1 MNKNEFLKQIT
12 LTANGIITK
21 GFQKVAVLNH
31 ERWQAHFVEH
41 NFLWCVIS
49 RKKAKN
55 EMMKQINISTNEI
68 YQEDFLK
75 VAVLNH

>member
-21 GFQKVAVLNH
+21 GFQKVAVLNR

-41 NFLWCVIS
+41 NFLW
-49 RKKAKN
+49 
-55 EMMKQINISTNEI
+55 
-68 YQEDFLK
+68 
-75 VAVLNH
+75 